1 MRILLDT
8 HIILWA
14 MNGDTEL
21 SEIAGDL
28 ISDPSNDV
36 FYSIASVWEV
46 AIKHIAHPDKILISG
61 VQFSENCKKMGF
73 VQLPIKEEHIGLLE
87 KLKRSENSKPHNDPF
102 DRILICQAKSEGL
115 RFMTHDSLIPDYNE
129 ECVLSV

>member
-14 MNGDTEL
+14 MNGNNEL
-21 SEIAGDL
+21 SEIARDL

-46 AIKHIAHPDKILISG
+46 TIKHIAHPDKMLITG
-61 VQFSENCKKMGF
+61 TQFSENCKKMGF
-73 VQLPIKEEHIGLLE
+73 AKLPIREEHIMLLDQ
-87 KLKRSENSKPHNDPF
+87 LRRSENSKPHNDPF
-102 DRILICQAKSEGL
+102 DRLLICQAKAEGL

>member
-1 MRILLDT
+1 MKLLLDT

-14 MNGDTEL
+14 
-21 SEIAGDL
+21 
-28 ISDPSNDV
+28 ISDDAKLPDIARTLITDKTNEV
-36 FYSIASVWEV
+36 FFSLASVWEV
-46 AIKHIAHPDKILISG
+46 EIKHELGKIPVSG
-61 VQFSENCKKMGF
+61 KTVYKWCTESGYIPLRVE
-73 VQLPIKEEHIGLLE
+73 LEHISLLSS
-87 KLKRSENSKPHNDPF
+87 LVRLENTPKHNDPF

>member
-1 MRILLDT
+1 MKLLLDT

-14 MNGDTEL
+14 
-21 SEIAGDL
+21 
-28 ISDPSNDV
+28 ISDDAKLPDIARTLITDKTNDV
-36 FYSIASVWEV
+36 FFSLASVWEV
-46 AIKHIAHPDKILISG
+46 EIKHELGKIPVSG
-61 VQFSENCKKMGF
+61 KTVYKRCTESGYIPLRVE
-73 VQLPIKEEHIGLLE
+73 LEHISLLSS
-87 KLKRSENSKPHNDPF
+87 LVRLENTPKHNDPF